1 MAGLICS
8 VTTGGATGLTA
19 VALAAATEK
28 CLIVLTAPAQQR
40 LKLKSLGIYFDGISS
55 TAVPVQIVI
64 ARASSAG
71 TSTAATPART
81 GAGSETPQATAG
93 VDASANPT
101 KGDIL
106 EIMNCHPQGGYKN
119 LHPFSD
125 EVLVPG
131 GGRVAVYAKAAA
143 AVNLSATLV
152 YEE

>member
-1 MAGLICS
+1 MSGLVCS
-8 VTTGGATGLTA
+8 VTTGGATGLTP
-19 VALAAATEK
+19 VTLAAATEK

-40 LKLKSLGIYFDGISS
+40 LKLKSLGVYFDGISS
-55 TAVPVQIVI
+55 AAIPVQIVI

-71 TSTAATPART
+71 TSTAATPARV

-106 EIMNCHPQGGYKN
+106 EILDIHPQSGFKQLYPLG
-119 LHPFSD
+119 D
-125 EVLVPG
+125 ELLVPG

-143 AVNLSATLV
+143 NVNAAATLV

>member
-28 CLIVLTAPAQQR
+28 CLIVLSAPAQQR
-40 LKLKSLGIYFDGISS
+40 LKLKSLGVYFDGISS
-55 TAVPVQIVI
+55 IAVPVQIVI

-71 TSTAATPART
+71 TTTAATPARM

-93 VDASANPT
+93 IDASANPT

-106 EIMNCHPQGGYKN
+106 EILNIHPQSGFKEMYPLG
-119 LHPFSD
+119 D
-125 EVLVPG
+125 ELLVPG

-143 AVNLSATLV
+143 IVNLAATLI